1 MNNVSNASVMNVIGQ
16 DGENVLPNA
25 EKRVGMGAGSIKC
38 TPMDVIKILVII
50 TLFAIIFSL
59 GSALYHLSSGK
70 GDSKKM
76 ARALTI
82 RVGLSL
88 ALFILLMLAY
98 YNGLITPH
106 GIPAGR

>member
-1 MNNVSNASVMNVIGQ
+1 
-16 DGENVLPNA
+16 
-25 EKRVGMGAGSIKC
+25 MGAGSIKC
-38 TPMDVIKILVII
+38 TPMDVIKILIII

-59 GSALYHLSSGK
+59 GNALFHLSRGK

-82 RVGLSL
+82 RVGLSV
-88 ALFILLMLAY
+88 ALFILLMLAW

-106 GIPAGR
+106 GLPPGR